1 MQVNQDMLIALR
13 RKRGEQNL
21 SVIELSR
28 QTGISRWTLDK
39 LLSGKRED
47 IRPSTADKLNNWLYQ
62 FM

>member
-1 MQVNQDMLIALR
+1 MKVNKDMLTALR

-39 LLSGKRED
+39 LLSGKSENV
-47 IRPSTADKLNNWLYQ
+47 RPTTAEKLNDWLYQ
-62 FM
+62 FI